1 MRARRTRLGL
11 ALALLTLPRLAGAA
25 PQAVE
30 RHVIVSV
37 VDSRRAPVTGLSA
50 HDFIVRE
57 DGVAREVVRVSP
69 APPPS
74 HIVLLVDTSQAAQS
88 FLVDIRAALAAFV
101 RKVTAL
107 QPAPAVMLM
116 TVGERPERQTPFT
129 SNAAALQAA
138 VQKVFPRPEAGA
150 YLLDGVMDAT
160 RAFASAG
167 AERPVAVAFT
177 VEGGPDFSSVQHQQ
191 VAQALA
197 GAHASLWTVDLQ
209 NGPAPGPRPGEQRE
223 RAMVVGDV
231 TRESGGFNNPLLSPQ
246 GLEDAFSSLATL
258 LGSGY
263 DVVYS
268 HPDTLIPPTRR
279 TVETRNAALRV
290 LAPARITP

>member
-25 PQAVE
+25 PQALE
-30 RHVIVSV
+30 RHVVVSV

-69 APPPS
+69 ASPPS
-74 HIVLLVDTSQAAQS
+74 HIILLVDTSQAAQS
-88 FLVDIRAALAAFV
+88 FLLDIRAALTAFV

-116 TVGERPERQTPFT
+116 TVGERPERQTEFT
-129 SNAAALQAA
+129 SNGAALEAA

-150 YLLDGVMDAT
+150 YLLDGVVDAT
-160 RAFASAG
+160 RAFAAAG

-177 VEGGPDFSSVQHQQ
+177 VEGGPDFSSVHHQQ

-209 NGPAPGPRPGEQRE
+209 NGSAPGPGEERE
-223 RAMVVGDV
+223 RAMVLGDV
-231 TRESGGFNNPLLSPQ
+231 TRESGGFNYPLLSPQ

-258 LGSGY
+258 LGAGY

-268 HPDTLIPPTRR
+268 HPDTLIPPSHR
-279 TVETRNAALRV
+279 TVETRNAGLRV